1 MKATSSRLHVSST
14 VNTTGKIYERM
25 EDEREGWWF
34 LFIWIQLDCDARKQ
48 INISVNW
55 PYPNTNDWYNLAPD
69 FLSFFLLALSFIFL
83 LIYGK
88 LIYFWKA
95 TL

>member
-1 MKATSSRLHVSST
+1 MKAASSRLHVSST

-25 EDEREGWWF
+25 EDEREGWWL
-34 LFIWIQLDCDARKQ
+34 LFIWTQSDHDARKQ

-55 PYPNTNDWYNLAPD
+55 PYPNTNDWYDLAPD

-83 LIYGK
+83 LIYD
-88 LIYFWKA
+88 LIYFRKA
-95 TL
+95 KLI